1 MDPIILDAVD
11 GSHVFVKDRAKSKCP
26 AIKRSVGF
34 TENLGGFFQ
43 GIILTEKFYQFGILA
58 VFGMMNLDKANQAV

>member
-26 AIKRSVGF
+26 ALSV
-34 TENLGGFFQ
+34 L
-43 GIILTEKFYQFGILA
+43 
-58 VFGMMNLDKANQAV
+58 